1 MPDITEASLPPD
13 INLIEERGLYRECPQ
28 LWVRIDRVSEE
39 QAPEKIVY
47 NDKTDFKFTAAY
59 EAYSK
64 AFDGADATV
73 KAALNDAVAKLH
85 DDKMD
90 YNFFYSTINQHIQG
104 ADKGGS
110 FRRARIE
117 GQRKQEYNKD
127 ERKRGRNERYR

>member
-1 MPDITEASLPPD
+1 VGD
-13 INLIEERGLYRECPQ
+13 RGLYQNRPP
-28 LWVRIDRVSEE
+28 LRVRIDRVSEE

-47 NDKTDFKFTAAY
+47 NDKPDFKFMAAY
-59 EAYSK
+59 EAYVK
-64 AFDGADATV
+64 AFDSVTDPAV
-73 KAALNDAVAKLH
+73 KAALNDALTKLH

-104 ADKGGS
+104 SDKGGS

-117 GQRKQEYNKD
+117 GQRKREYEKD

>member
-1 MPDITEASLPPD
+1 M
-13 INLIEERGLYRECPQ
+13 
-28 LWVRIDRVSEE
+28 SEE
-39 QAPEKIVY
+39 QAPEKVVY
-47 NDKTDFKFTAAY
+47 SDKTDFKFTAAY

-64 AFDGADATV
+64 AFDAADIAGKT
-73 KAALNDAVAKLH
+73 ALNEAITKLH
-85 DDKMD
+85 EEKMD
-90 YNFFYSTINQHIQG
+90 YNYFYSTINQYIQG

>member
-1 MPDITEASLPPD
+1 M
-13 INLIEERGLYRECPQ
+13 
-28 LWVRIDRVSEE
+28 SEE
-39 QAPEKIVY
+39 QAPTKIVY
-47 NDKTDFKFTAAY
+47 DDKTDFKFKAAY

-64 AFDGADATV
+64 AFDSTADAAV
-73 KAALNDAVAKLH
+73 KTALNEALTKLH

-117 GQRKQEYNKD
+117 GQRKQEYAKD

>member
-1 MPDITEASLPPD
+1 
-13 INLIEERGLYRECPQ
+13 
-28 LWVRIDRVSEE
+28 VRIDRVSEE

-47 NDKTDFKFTAAY
+47 SDKPDFKFTAAY

-64 AFDGADATV
+64 AFDATNATV
-73 KAALNDAVAKLH
+73 KGSLNEAVTKLH
-85 DDKMD
+85 DGKMD

-104 ADKGGS
+104 SDKGGS
-110 FRRARIE
+110 FKRARIE